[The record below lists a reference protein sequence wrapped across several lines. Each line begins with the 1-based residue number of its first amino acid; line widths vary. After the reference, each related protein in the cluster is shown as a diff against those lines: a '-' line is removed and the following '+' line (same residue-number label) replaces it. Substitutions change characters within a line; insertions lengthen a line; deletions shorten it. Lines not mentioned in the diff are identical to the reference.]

1 MSKIISYLV
10 IVPLMFILLIKSV
23 TVFEFTIKQRYIKD
37 CIDNTCDKVKIT
49 GVLTNSDL
57 VELSNKL
64 NKFSSFDS
72 GSIVL
77 HKSSYV
83 NGLLSQ
89 PTPYTID
96 EQLNRG
102 DSFCIFVKSFS
113 VSNYSRV
120 ENGGVS
126 LDDSKN
132 LYYTAKTQCRIE

>member
-1 MSKIISYLV
+1 MSKVISY
-10 IVPLMFILLIKSV
+10 IIIIPLIFLLLIRSI

-37 CIDNTCDKVKIT
+37 YIDNTCDKVKIT
-49 GVLTNSDL
+49 GVMTNADMTELTT
-57 VELSNKL
+57 ELE
-64 NKFSSFDS
+64 KFSDFDT

-77 HKSSYV
+77 YKGTYT
-83 NGLLSQ
+83 NGTLGN
-89 PTPYTID
+89 PTVYTLG

-102 DSFCIFVKSFS
+102 DAFYIIVKSS
-113 VSNYSRV
+113 TVSNYSRI